1 MRVLVEPACPFYPRE
16 MPLLA
21 GLVAALLAAG
31 PASPA
36 PSPRSGE
43 SIQARARE
51 ILARSDV
58 QTALPHA
65 WEPLELP
72 DLVARVLRA
81 LLYAG
86 LALLAA
92 LGGTW
97 LFRALRARTRDPELD
112 GAPGASAGPE
122 AIPIPSAE
130 AAAAAGRYGEA
141 IHALLLD
148 TLAALSRAARLAPS
162 LTSREIV
169 ARVRLAPPAREALAG
184 LVAAVELSHFGGAA
198 PGEADY
204 RACLRRFQVFLDSY
218 RGTA

>member
-1 MRVLVEPACPFYPRE
+1 

-21 GLVAALLAAG
+21 GLVAALLAAAPA
-31 PASPA
+31 PASPGSA
-36 PSPRSGE
+36 PRSAE
-43 SIQARARE
+43 SIQARANE
-51 ILARSDV
+51 ILARGDL
-58 QTALPHA
+58 QTTLPHA
-65 WEPLELP
+65 WKPVELP
-72 DLVARVLRA
+72 DLLARLLVV

-92 LGGTW
+92 LAGTW
-97 LFRALRARTRDPELD
+97 LFRALRAGTRDPEVE
-112 GAPGASAGPE
+112 GAPGAGAGPE
-122 AIPIPSAE
+122 PIPIPSAE

-169 ARVRLAPPAREALAG
+169 GRVRLAAPAREALAG

-204 RACLRRFQVFLDSY
+204 RACLDRFHVFLESY
-218 RGTA
+218 RGTT